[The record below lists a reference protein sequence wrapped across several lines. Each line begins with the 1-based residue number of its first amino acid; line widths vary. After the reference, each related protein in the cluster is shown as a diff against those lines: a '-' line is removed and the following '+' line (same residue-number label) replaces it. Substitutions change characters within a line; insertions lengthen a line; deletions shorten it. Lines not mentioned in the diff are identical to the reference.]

1 MFRHSCKYKGHREM
15 LKLYQFGNSVC
26 AQKVL
31 MTLDEKGLDFE
42 TQDINLFK
50 NEQYNPEYLKLNP
63 KGVVPTLD
71 HDGNIIIESTLIC
84 EYLDDTFPNPSLVPE
99 DPFLRSQMRL
109 WSKAVDEGIF
119 EATREITFASVFR
132 EKMKDMSPDQREKR
146 YQNVGDPE
154 RRARYISTYENGVK
168 SPYVRDGI
176 AKFEKLFK
184 NMETTLAD
192 GRKWLLGDGYT
203 LADISITP
211 FIARLYYLALLEIWL
226 EERPCATAWWERAK
240 SRPSYEVAIGHA
252 LTEIQKIE
260 METYGVKARETIRLR
275 RDQYLGSY

>member
-1 MFRHSCKYKGHREM
+1 
-15 LKLYQFGNSVC
+15 
-26 AQKVL
+26 

-84 EYLDDTFPNPSLVPE
+84 EYLDDTFPSPSLVPK

-211 FIARLYYLALLEIWL
+211 FIARLYYLALLCSL
-226 EERPCATAWWERAK
+226 PK
-240 SRPSYEVAIGHA
+240 
-252 LTEIQKIE
+252 L
-260 METYGVKARETIRLR
+260 
-275 RDQYLGSY
+275 

>member
-1 MFRHSCKYKGHREM
+1 M
-15 LKLYQFGNSVC
+15 LKLYKFGNSVC

-31 MTLDEKGLDFE
+31 MILDEKGLDFE

-109 WSKAVDEGIF
+109 WSKVVDEGIF

-146 YQNVGDPE
+146 YQNVGDLE
-154 RRARYISTYENGVK
+154 RRARYISTYENGVE
-168 SPYVRDGI
+168 SPYVLDGI

-211 FIARLYYLALLEIWL
+211 FIARLYYLSLLEVWL
-226 EERPCATAWWERAK
+226 ICP
-240 SRPSYEVAIGHA
+240 A
-252 LTEIQKIE
+252 LSQS
-260 METYGVKARETIRLR
+260 M
-275 RDQYLGSY
+275 

>member
-1 MFRHSCKYKGHREM
+1 MFWHSCKYKGHREM
-15 LKLYQFGNSVC
+15 LKLYKFGNSVC

-84 EYLDDTFPNPSLVPE
+84 EYLDDTFPNPSLVPK
-99 DPFLRSQMRL
+99 DPFMRSQMRL
-109 WSKAVDEGIF
+109 WSKVVDEGIF

-132 EKMKDMSPDQREKR
+132 EKMKDMSPDQRETR
-146 YQNVGDPE
+146 YQNVGDLE
-154 RRARYISTYENGVK
+154 RRARYISTYENGVE

-211 FIARLYYLALLEIWL
+211 FIARLYYLTLLEVWL

-252 LTEIQKIE
+252 LTEIQKFE
-260 METYGVKARETIRLR
+260 TKTYGEKARETIRLR

>member
-1 MFRHSCKYKGHREM
+1 M
-15 LKLYQFGNSVC
+15 LKLYKFGNSVC

-84 EYLDDTFPNPSLVPE
+84 EYLDDTFPSPSLVPK

-154 RRARYISTYENGVK
+154 RRARYISTYENGVE

-211 FIARLYYLALLEIWL
+211 FIARLYYLTLLEVWL
-226 EERPCATAWWERAK
+226 EERPRATAWWEQAI
-240 SRPSYEVAIGHA
+240 SRQSYEVAIGHA

-260 METYGVKARETIRLR
+260 MKTYGEKARETIRLR

>member
-1 MFRHSCKYKGHREM
+1 
-15 LKLYQFGNSVC
+15 
-26 AQKVL
+26 

-84 EYLDDTFPNPSLVPE
+84 EYLDDIFPNPSLVPE
-99 DPFLRSQMRL
+99 DPFMRSQMRL
-109 WSKAVDEGIF
+109 WSKVVDEGIF

-132 EKMKDMSPDQREKR
+132 EKMKDMSPDQRQKR
-146 YQNVGDPE
+146 YQNVGDLE
-154 RRARYISTYENGVK
+154 RRARYISTYENGVE
-168 SPYVRDGI
+168 SPYVLDGI

-192 GRKWLLGDGYT
+192 GRTWLLGDGYT

-211 FIARLYYLALLEIWL
+211 FVARLYYLTLLEVWL
-226 EERPCATAWWERAK
+226 EERPCAKAWWERAK

-252 LTEIQKIE
+252 LNEEQIIE
-260 METYGVKARETIRLR
+260 METNGVKVLEAIRRRRNEYLR
-275 RDQYLGSY
+275 DY

>member
-1 MFRHSCKYKGHREM
+1 M
-15 LKLYQFGNSVC
+15 LKLYKFGNSVC

-63 KGVVPTLD
+63 KGVVPTLN

-84 EYLDDTFPNPSLVPE
+84 EYLDETFPNPSLVPE
-99 DPFLRSQMRL
+99 DPFMRSQMRL
-109 WSKAVDEGIF
+109 WSKVVDEGIF

-132 EKMKDMSPDQREKR
+132 EKMKDMSSDQREKR

-192 GRKWLLGDGYT
+192 GRTWLLGDGYT
-203 LADISITP
+203 LADISVTP
-211 FIARLYYLALLEIWL
+211 FIARLYYLALLEVWL
-226 EERPCATAWWERAK
+226 EERPRATAWWEQAK

-252 LTEIQKIE
+252 LTEIQIFE
-260 METYGVKARETIRLR
+260 METYGIKALETIRLR

>member
-1 MFRHSCKYKGHREM
+1 
-15 LKLYQFGNSVC
+15 
-26 AQKVL
+26 

-99 DPFLRSQMRL
+99 DPFMRSQMRL
-109 WSKAVDEGIF
+109 WSKVVDEGIF

-154 RRARYISTYENGVK
+154 RRARYISTYENGVA
-168 SPYVRDGI
+168 SPYVLDGI

-192 GRKWLLGDGYT
+192 
-203 LADISITP
+203 
-211 FIARLYYLALLEIWL
+211 
-226 EERPCATAWWERAK
+226 
-240 SRPSYEVAIGHA
+240 
-252 LTEIQKIE
+252 
-260 METYGVKARETIRLR
+260 
-275 RDQYLGSY
+275 

>member
-1 MFRHSCKYKGHREM
+1 M
-15 LKLYQFGNSVC
+15 LKLYKFGNSVC

-84 EYLDDTFPNPSLVPE
+84 EYLDDTFPNPSLVPK

-154 RRARYISTYENGVK
+154 RRARYISTYENGVE

-211 FIARLYYLALLEIWL
+211 FIARLYYLALLYY
-226 EERPCATAWWERAK
+226 RPK
-240 SRPSYEVAIGHA
+240 
-252 LTEIQKIE
+252 L
-260 METYGVKARETIRLR
+260 
-275 RDQYLGSY
+275 

>member
-1 MFRHSCKYKGHREM
+1 
-15 LKLYQFGNSVC
+15 
-26 AQKVL
+26 

-84 EYLDDTFPNPSLVPE
+84 EYLDDTFPNPSLVPK

-132 EKMKDMSPDQREKR
+132 EKMKEMSPDQREKR
-146 YQNVGDPE
+146 YQNVGDLE
-154 RRARYISTYENGVK
+154 RRARYISTYENGVE
-168 SPYVRDGI
+168 SPYVR
-176 AKFEKLFK
+176 
-184 NMETTLAD
+184 
-192 GRKWLLGDGYT
+192 
-203 LADISITP
+203 
-211 FIARLYYLALLEIWL
+211 
-226 EERPCATAWWERAK
+226 TA
-240 SRPSYEVAIGHA
+240 
-252 LTEIQKIE
+252 
-260 METYGVKARETIRLR
+260 
-275 RDQYLGSY
+275 

>member
-1 MFRHSCKYKGHREM
+1 
-15 LKLYQFGNSVC
+15 
-26 AQKVL
+26 
-31 MTLDEKGLDFE
+31 MTLDEKGLNFE

-71 HDGNIIIESTLIC
+71 HDGKIIIESTLIC
-84 EYLDDTFPNPSLVPE
+84 EYLDDTFPSPSLVPK

-132 EKMKDMSPDQREKR
+132 AKMKKMSPDQREKR
-146 YQNVGDPE
+146 YQNVGDLE
-154 RRARYISTYENGVK
+154 RRARYISTYENGVE
-168 SPYVRDGI
+168 SPYVLDGI

-184 NMETTLAD
+184 NIETTLVD
-192 GRKWLLGDGYT
+192 GRQWLLGDNYS

-211 FIARLYYLALLEIWL
+211 FIARLNYLTLLEIWL

-240 SRPSYEVAIGHA
+240 SRSSYKVAIGHA
-252 LTEIQKIE
+252 LNEEQIIE
-260 METYGVKARETIRLR
+260 METNGVKVLEAIRRRRNEYLR
-275 RDQYLGSY
+275 DY

>member
-1 MFRHSCKYKGHREM
+1 
-15 LKLYQFGNSVC
+15 
-26 AQKVL
+26 

-99 DPFLRSQMRL
+99 DPFMRSQMRL
-109 WSKAVDEGIF
+109 WSKVVDEGIF

-146 YQNVGDPE
+146 YQNVGDLE
-154 RRARYISTYENGVK
+154 RRARYISTYENGLE
-168 SPYVRDGI
+168 STYVWDGI

-211 FIARLYYLALLEIWL
+211 FIARLYYLTLLEVWL
-226 EERPCATAWWERAK
+226 EERPCATAWWEQAK
-240 SRPSYEVAIGHA
+240 SRQSYEVAIGHA

-260 METYGVKARETIRLR
+260 MKTYGEKARETIRLR

>member
-1 MFRHSCKYKGHREM
+1 
-15 LKLYQFGNSVC
+15 
-26 AQKVL
+26 

-84 EYLDDTFPNPSLVPE
+84 EYLDDTFPSPSLVPK

-146 YQNVGDPE
+146 YQNVGDLE
-154 RRARYISTYENGVK
+154 RRARYISTYENGVE
-168 SPYVRDGI
+168 SPYVLDGI

-192 GRKWLLGDGYT
+192 GRTWLLGDGYT

-211 FIARLYYLALLEIWL
+211 FIARLYYLSLLEVWL
-226 EERPCATAWWERAK
+226 ICP
-240 SRPSYEVAIGHA
+240 A
-252 LTEIQKIE
+252 LSQL
-260 METYGVKARETIRLR
+260 M
-275 RDQYLGSY
+275 